1 MKSIIFYPSIVLEV
15 FWGETEREKTDLIT
29 VKNSRPFLWKKNA
42 EKNGARPTSYKNKR
56 KENRNNRK

>member
-29 VKNSRPFLWKKNA
+29 VKNSRPFFMEKKCR
-42 EKNGARPTSYKNKR
+42 KKWSSTYKL
-56 KENRNNRK
+56 